1 MIFTIEELEDIYQ
14 TYMAY
19 GSTNDSFVLKKIN
32 TQYSYCHIC
41 DHLISNLEFNK
52 HFDDHFD
59 DFEEIEF

>member
-1 MIFTIEELEDIYQ
+1 MIFTLEELEDIYQ

-41 DHLISNLEFNK
+41 NHLIPNLEFNK
-52 HFDDHFD
+52 HVDDHFD
-59 DFEEIEF
+59 DCELLDF

>member
-52 HFDDHFD
+52 HFNDHFD
-59 DFEEIEF
+59 DSEEIEF